1 MLDHQEALLVIRGL
15 WMLSLT
21 TRGTRVLMNLYNNNI
36 TLLQV
41 LEHVWT
47 TAYSV
52 LTGYLSEINKRHSSG
67 KNKK

>member
-21 TRGTRVLMNLYNNNI
+21 TQGTKALMNLYNNNI

-41 LEHVWT
+41 LGHVWT

-52 LTGYLSEINKRHSSG
+52 LTDTSLR
-67 KNKK
+67 